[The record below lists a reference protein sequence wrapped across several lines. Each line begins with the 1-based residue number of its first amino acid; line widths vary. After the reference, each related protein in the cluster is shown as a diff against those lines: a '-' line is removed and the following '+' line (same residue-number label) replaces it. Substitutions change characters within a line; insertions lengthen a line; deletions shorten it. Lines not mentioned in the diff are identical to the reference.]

1 MSVIQ
6 KFNSVYRE
14 YFLSKEAYKAV
25 FTIGDLY
32 EQLYAISR
40 WDKDLDE
47 ALEYYQ
53 KTINEFKPDRL
64 TDDALYRQGE
74 IYFNREKYTTA
85 LVFFQTI
92 LKKLPHG
99 DVAAKAK
106 VRIDKIRSLVHVPS
120 TTKEAFAKIIKVVDS
135 LNQRGVVAD

>member
-1 MSVIQ
+1 MRLFLQNLSLAKFIFVFFLLFTFFPGEAVLGASSPASVAYEKARVSYHSLLESKKKMQRRDQWMSVIQ

-47 ALEYYQ
+47 ALEYY
-53 KTINEFKPDRL
+53 
-64 TDDALYRQGE
+64 
-74 IYFNREKYTTA
+74 
-85 LVFFQTI
+85 
-92 LKKLPHG
+92 
-99 DVAAKAK
+99 
-106 VRIDKIRSLVHVPS
+106 
-120 TTKEAFAKIIKVVDS
+120 
-135 LNQRGVVAD
+135 